1 MLVIFLKSI
10 FNKNHVRL
18 DNIGIANEFIFTQE
32 VEDAL
37 KQNVPLNLVE
47 LDDNYYIN
55 IQSVLLDELTSLLL
69 LNCIVR
75 VG

>member
-1 MLVIFLKSI
+1 MLVIFLKST

-55 IQSVLLDELTSLLL
+55 IQSVLLDEVNFLLL
-69 LNCIVR
+69 LSCIVK
-75 VG
+75 VA